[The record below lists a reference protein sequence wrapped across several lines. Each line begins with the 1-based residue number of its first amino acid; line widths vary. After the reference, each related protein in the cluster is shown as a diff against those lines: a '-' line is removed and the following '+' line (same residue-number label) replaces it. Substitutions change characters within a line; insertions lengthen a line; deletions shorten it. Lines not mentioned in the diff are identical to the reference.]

1 MALFKKIFGI
11 LIIQLFVINIMGQ
24 TAPNKYWIQFSD
36 KNNSPYSINQAEEF
50 LSQRAIE
57 RRLRYNIAIGED
69 DFPVNPHYL
78 DSLRKYGLVVLT
90 TSKWHNGTTVFV
102 ADTNVMSTIR
112 QLDFVQNVRKNANVT
127 PSRIPK
133 ENTNLHH
140 FSPINNSIMPEMQH
154 VQNKEYDEFCSYS
167 YGNAYRQINMMNG
180 DFLHQMGFCGSG
192 ITIGVIDAGF
202 WGVNQIS
209 AFDSLWQNNQI
220 LGTFDLVDPSVNIFE
235 QSTHGMMVLSTM
247 GANRPGEIVGTAPKA
262 SYWLIRSEDA
272 ETEYVIEE
280 DNYVAAL
287 EFADSVGV
295 DVINTS
301 LGYTNFDDSL
311 VVRSYADMDG
321 KTSRASLAATI
332 AGRKGMIVC
341 NSAGN
346 SGNNEW
352 FHIGAPADA
361 DSIFSVGAVDEMR
374 EVASFSSRGP
384 SYDGRVKPEVAAMG
398 QQTIVV
404 NQEGNAVPGNGT
416 SFSSPVFAGSVA
428 CLWQAFPEK
437 SNYEIMD
444 AIIRSADRYENPDS
458 LTGYGIPD
466 FKKAYQILNP
476 NTSIQTETKE
486 RTLKVSPNPFNQN
499 FSLHIFSND
508 NTFAFI
514 EFFDVR
520 GMQFLDAIP
529 VMIFK
534 GNNTLKIEDA
544 SVLPNGLYFIK
555 VTSKS
560 TSDVI
565 RVMKVGN

>member
-1 MALFKKIFGI
+1 MGLSKKIFGI
-11 LIIQLFVINIMGQ
+11 LIIQFFVINLIGQ
-24 TAPNKYWIQFSD
+24 TAPNKYWVAFLD
-36 KNNSPYSINQAEEF
+36 KNDSPYSINHPEEF
-50 LSQRAIE
+50 LSQRAID

-69 DFPVNPHYL
+69 DFPVNSYYL
-78 DSLRKYGLVVLT
+78 DSLRQYGLVVLT
-90 TSKWHNGTTVFV
+90 TSKWHNGATVYA
-102 ADTNVMSTIR
+102 ADTNVMSQVR
-112 QLDFVQNVRKNANVT
+112 QLGFVQNVSKNAKVT
-127 PSRIPK
+127 PGRILK
-133 ENTNLHH
+133 ENAALLH
-140 FSPINNSIMPEMQH
+140 FSPINNSIMPEMHH
-154 VQNKEYDEFCSYS
+154 VQNKEYDAFCSYN

-220 LGTFDLVDPSVNIFE
+220 LGTFDLVDPSANIFE

-301 LGYTNFDDSL
+301 LGYTNFQDSL
-311 VVRSYADMDG
+311 VVRTYADMDG

-352 FHIGAPADA
+352 FHIGSPGDA
-361 DSIFSVGAVDEMR
+361 DSILTVGAVNEMR

-398 QQTIVV
+398 EQTIVI
-404 NQEGNAVPGNGT
+404 NQEGNAMPGNGT
-416 SFSSPVFAGSVA
+416 SFSSPVFTGAVA

-444 AIIRSADRYENPDS
+444 AIMRSADKYDNPDS

-466 FKKAYQILNP
+466 FSLAYQILNP
-476 NTSIQTETKE
+476 NTSIQTEME
-486 RTLKVSPNPFNQN
+486 EHALKISPNPFNQN
-499 FSLHIFSND
+499 FSLQIFSD
-508 NTFAFI
+508 INTFAFI

-520 GMQFLDAIP
+520 GIQYLDAIP
-529 VMIFK
+529 VVINK

-544 SVLPNGLYFIK
+544 SALPNGLYFIK
-555 VTSKS
+555 VTSKNIS
-560 TSDVI
+560 EVI

>member
-1 MALFKKIFGI
+1 MAPFRKFSAII
-11 LIIQLFVINIMGQ
+11 LIYLFVINLVGQ
-24 TAPNKYWIQFSD
+24 TAPNKYWVEFLD
-36 KNNSPYSINQAEEF
+36 KNDSSYSINHPEQF
-50 LSQRAIE
+50 LSQRSIE

-69 DFPVNPHYL
+69 DFPVNSHYL
-78 DSLRKYGLVVLT
+78 DSLRQYGLVVLT
-90 TSKWHNGTTVFV
+90 TSKWHNGTTVYA
-102 ADTNVMSTIR
+102 ADTNIMSEIR
-112 QLDFVQNVRKNANVT
+112 QLGFVQNVSKNANVT
-127 PSRIPK
+127 PRRVLK
-133 ENTNLHH
+133 GNTLLQH
-140 FSPINNSIMPEMQH
+140 FSPINNIIMPEMHH
-154 VQNKEYDEFCSYS
+154 VQNSDYDTFCSYN

-180 DFLHQMGFCGSG
+180 DFLHQMGYCGSG
-192 ITIGVIDAGF
+192 VMIGVIDAGF

-220 LGTFDLVDPSVNIFE
+220 LGTFDLVDPSANIFE

-247 GANRPGEIVGTAPKA
+247 AANRPGEIVGTAPKA

-321 KTSRASLAATI
+321 KTSRASKAATI
-332 AGRKGMIVC
+332 AGRKGMIIC

-346 SGNNEW
+346 SGTNEW
-352 FHIGAPADA
+352 FHIGSPGDA
-361 DSIFSVGAVDEMR
+361 DSIFTVGAVDEMR

-398 QQTIVV
+398 QQTIVI

-444 AIIRSADRYENPDS
+444 AIRKSADRYNDPDS

-466 FKKAYQILNP
+466 FRLAYQILNP
-476 NTSIQTETKE
+476 NTSVNNKVRE
-486 RTLKVSPNPFNQN
+486 RKLSVSPNPFNEN
-499 FSLHIFSND
+499 FSLHIFSD
-508 NTFAFI
+508 EGDFAFI
-514 EFFDVR
+514 EFYDAR
-520 GMQFLDAIP
+520 GMQYFDAIP
-529 VMIFK
+529 LMIYK
-534 GNNTLKIEDA
+534 GNNTIKIDDT
-544 SVLPNGLYFIK
+544 SMLPSGLYFVK

-560 TSDVI
+560 VSEVI
-565 RVMKVGN
+565 RVMKI